1 MRRVLSPAVVALGLL
16 AAALGGSF
24 PAPAAESE
32 QGRLRIFA
40 NGRPIGSERYEISAT
55 ATELQARA
63 EILLEG
69 GDHKVR
75 QTTSLLLNA
84 DGSPRRYE
92 WKLEEPQESWLRV
105 EFKGSRATILFP
117 RPDGKQEQ
125 QVYDFGGERVAVLD
139 VNVFHHFQLLA
150 RFYDFAR
157 GGPQTIPVFIPQT
170 VQPGVVTVELE
181 AVETQTVG
189 GKEQPVR
196 RLSITSEDNRVLLWL
211 TESGRFVR
219 LQVPQANVEVL
230 LEGATP

>member
-1 MRRVLSPAVVALGLL
+1 MRRVLISAVVSLGLL
-16 AAALGGSF
+16 AALAGPS
-24 PAPAAESE
+24 PVPAAESE
-32 QGRLRIFA
+32 QGRLRILA

-69 GDHKVR
+69 GDQKVR
-75 QTTSLLLNA
+75 QTTRLLLKA

-92 WKLEEPQESWLRV
+92 WKLEEPRQTWLRV
-105 EFKGSRATILFP
+105 EFEANRATILFP
-117 RPDGKQEQ
+117 RQDGKEDQ
-125 QVYDFGGERVAVLD
+125 QLYDFGGERVAVLD

-181 AVETQTVG
+181 AVETQTVE
-189 GKEQPVR
+189 GKAQPVR
-196 RLSITSEDNRVLLWL
+196 RLSITTEDNRVLLWL
-211 TESGRFVR
+211 TETGRFVR

-230 LEGATP
+230 REGAAP